1 MNGTKTNSA
10 QLVQRTVP
18 LIDENSFRPVGI
30 RADAAERIHRPSQTY
45 LQDALRRFRQNKA
58 SVLGVA
64 LLALF
69 VVMSFAGPLLTPYPY
84 NATDLLSANQA
95 ASSAHWFGT
104 DELGRDMWA
113 RIWTGGR
120 VSILIGILAAL
131 LQGTIGIIM
140 GSIAG
145 FAGGKVDSIIMRTV
159 EFLLAFPYLVWVTLL
174 MMVTGSGILPMILAL
189 TLTGWLSMARLVRGQ
204 ILSLKNE
211 DYVLAAESLGANGP
225 SIIWKHMIPNMMGV
239 IIVNMTFAIPG
250 AIFSE
255 AFLSFIGIGIKSP
268 QTSWGLLV
276 SMGMKQIYTYPLRL
290 FLPCLCVSLTM
301 LSLQLIGDGLRD
313 ALDPKLRQ

>member
-1 MNGTKTNSA
+1 MDTEMLASSSPDDLFA
-10 QLVQRTVP
+10 
-18 LIDENSFRPVGI
+18 PVGVKP
-30 RADAAERIHRPSQTY
+30 DEVDRIKRVSLTY
-45 LQDALRRFRQNKA
+45 LQDAMRRFKQNKA
-58 SVLGVA
+58 AVTGIIL
-64 LLALF
+64 LLALVLF
-69 VVMSFAGPLLTPYPY
+69 SFFGPFLVKYGY
-84 NATDLLSANQA
+84 NSTDLMVANQGP
-95 ASSAHWFGT
+95 SGMHWFGT

-113 RIWTGGR
+113 RVWTGGR
-120 VSILIGILAAL
+120 ISILIGIIAAV
-131 LQGTIGIIM
+131 LQASIGILL

-145 FAGGKVDSIIMRTV
+145 FVGGRVDDFIMRVV
-159 EFLLAFPYLVWVTLL
+159 EFLMAFPYLVWVTLL

-211 DYVLAAESLGANGP
+211 DYVLAAVSLGSDANR
-225 SIIWKHMIPNMMGV
+225 IILKHMIPNMMGV

-268 QTSWGLLV
+268 ETSWGLLV
-276 SMGMKQIYTYPLRL
+276 SIGMKQIYTYPMRL
-290 FLPCLCVSLTM
+290 FLPSIMICLTM

-313 ALDPKLRQ
+313 ALDPKLRH

>member
-1 MNGTKTNSA
+1 METYTPA
-10 QLVQRTVP
+10 QSGCKENELYAHVGPRT
-18 LIDENSFRPVGI
+18 EE
-30 RADAAERIHRPSQTY
+30 AEKIKRKSQTY
-45 LQDALRRFRQNKA
+45 LQDAARRFRQNKA
-58 SVLGVA
+58 AMLGMI

-69 VVMSFAGPLLTPYPY
+69 VIMSFLGPVISGYQY
-84 NATDLLSANQA
+84 NTVDMAAANQA
-95 ASSAHWFGT
+95 PSAAHWFGT
-104 DELGRDMWA
+104 DELGRDLWA
-113 RIWTGGR
+113 RVWTGGR
-120 VSILIGILAAL
+120 ISIIIGVIAAL
-131 LQGTIGIIM
+131 LQGSIGIII
-140 GSIAG
+140 GSVAG
-145 FAGGKVDSIIMRTV
+145 FMGGRIDDFVMRVV
-159 EFLLAFPYLVWVTLL
+159 EFMAAFPYLVWVTLL

-211 DYVLAAESLGANGP
+211 DYVLAAVSLGSEGKR
-225 SIIWKHMIPNMMGV
+225 IVFKHMIPNMMGV

-290 FLPCLCVSLTM
+290 LLPCICISLTM

-313 ALDPKLRQ
+313 ALDPKLRR

>member
-1 MNGTKTNSA
+1 METITPA
-10 QLVQRTVP
+10 QSKC
-18 LIDENSFRPVGI
+18 DENELFAHVGPSV
-30 RADAAERIHRPSQTY
+30 DEAEKIKRKSLTY
-45 LQDALRRFRQNKA
+45 LQDASRRFKQNKA
-58 SVLGVA
+58 AVLGMI
-64 LLALF
+64 LLAIF
-69 VVMSFAGPLLTPYPY
+69 VAMSFIGPLFGGY
-84 NATDLLSANQA
+84 NYDAVSMTEANQ
-95 ASSAHWFGT
+95 SPSNAHWFGT

-113 RIWTGGR
+113 RVWTGGR
-120 VSILIGILAAL
+120 ISIIIGVIAAL

-145 FAGGKVDSIIMRTV
+145 FVGGKVDNLIMRIVDFMT
-159 EFLLAFPYLVWVTLL
+159 AFPYLVWVTLL

-211 DYVLAAESLGANGP
+211 DYVLAAVSLGSEGKR
-225 SIIWKHMIPNMMGV
+225 IVFKHMIPNMMGV

-290 FLPCLCVSLTM
+290 LIPCVCISLTM

-313 ALDPKLRQ
+313 ALDPKLRR

>member
-1 MNGTKTNSA
+1 MA
-10 QLVQRTVP
+10 VQNEAYGIP
-18 LIDENSFRPVGI
+18 YEEDLFAPVGV
-30 RADAAERIHRPSQTY
+30 RPDEADQIKRKSLTY
-45 LQDALRRFRQNKA
+45 LEDALRRFKQNKA
-58 SVLGVA
+58 AVVGMA
-64 LLALF
+64 LLAALLLL
-69 VVMSFAGPLLTPYPY
+69 SFFGPFLVEYGY
-84 NATDLLSANQA
+84 NATNLLAANQGP
-95 ASSAHWFGT
+95 SAQHWFGT

-113 RIWTGGR
+113 RVWTGGR
-120 VSILIGILAAL
+120 ISILIGIIAAL
-131 LQGTIGIIM
+131 LQGTIGIIL

-145 FAGGKVDSIIMRTV
+145 FVGGKVDEFIMRVV
-159 EFLLAFPYLVWVTLL
+159 EFLMAFPYLVWVTLL
-174 MMVTGSGILPMILAL
+174 MMITGSGILPMILAL

-211 DYVLAAESLGANGP
+211 DYVLAAVSLGSEANR
-225 SIIWKHMIPNMMGV
+225 IIRKHMIPNMMGV

-268 QTSWGLLV
+268 ETSWGLLV

-290 FLPCLCVSLTM
+290 FLPSIMISLTM

-313 ALDPKLRQ
+313 ALDPKLRR

>member
-1 MNGTKTNSA
+1 MKAGMDIDKDA
-10 QLVQRTVP
+10 FGIP
-18 LIDENSFRPVGI
+18 LNDDLFAPVGVK
-30 RADAAERIHRPSQTY
+30 ADEVDRIKRKSLSY
-45 LQDALRRFRQNKA
+45 FQDAMRRFKENKA
-58 SVLGVA
+58 SMAGMI
-64 LLALF
+64 LLTALF
-69 VVMSFAGPLLTPYPY
+69 LLSFFGPFIVPYSY
-84 NATDLLSANQA
+84 NTADLISANQDPTTV
-95 ASSAHWFGT
+95 HWFGT

-113 RIWTGGR
+113 RVWTGGR
-120 VSILIGILAAL
+120 ISILIGVIAAV
-131 LQGTIGIIM
+131 LQASIGIIL

-145 FAGGKVDSIIMRTV
+145 FAGGKIDDFIMRLV
-159 EFLLAFPYLVWVTLL
+159 EFLMAFPYLVWVTLL

-189 TLTGWLSMARLVRGQ
+189 SLTGWLSMARLVRGQ

-211 DYVLAAESLGANGP
+211 DYVLAAISLGSDANR
-225 SIIWKHMIPNMMGV
+225 IIRRHMIPNMMGV

-276 SMGMKQIYTYPLRL
+276 SMGMKQIYTHPLRL
-290 FLPCLCVSLTM
+290 FIPSILISLTM

-313 ALDPKLRQ
+313 SLDPKLRH

>member
-1 MNGTKTNSA
+1 MGADNHNLAGS
-10 QLVQRTVP
+10 RF
-18 LIDENSFRPVGI
+18 EPVGI
-30 RADAAERIHRPSQTY
+30 MADAAERISRPSQTY
-45 LQDALRRFRQNKA
+45 LQDAWRRFRQNRA
-58 SVLGVA
+58 AVIGVM
-64 LLALF
+64 LLLLF
-69 VVMSFAGPLLTPYPY
+69 VSLSFLGPLFAPASYDM
-84 NATDLLSANQA
+84 TDLLAANQA
-95 ASSAHWFGT
+95 PSAAHLFGT

-113 RIWTGGR
+113 RIWMGGR

-131 LQGTIGIIM
+131 LQASIGILL
-140 GSIAG
+140 GSVAG
-145 FAGGKVDSIIMRTV
+145 FIGGMADSLIMRVV
-159 EFLLAFPYLVWVTLL
+159 EFLMAFPYLVWVTLL
-174 MMVTGSGILPMILAL
+174 MMVTGSGMFPMILAL

-211 DYVLAAESLGANGP
+211 DYVLAADSLGADTRR
-225 SIIWKHMIPNMMGV
+225 IILKHMIPNMMGV
-239 IIVNMTFAIPG
+239 IIVNMMFAIPG

-276 SMGMKQIYTYPLRL
+276 NTGTKNMYLYPLRL
-290 FLPCLCVSLTM
+290 LLPCVCISLTM

>member
-1 MNGTKTNSA
+1 MERFA
-10 QLVQRTVP
+10 
-18 LIDENSFRPVGI
+18 PVGI
-30 RADAAERIHRPSQTY
+30 APEAAERIHRPSQTY
-45 LQDALRRFRQNKA
+45 LQDAWRRFRQNKA
-58 SVLGVA
+58 AITGVF

-69 VVMSFAGPLLTPYPY
+69 MLLSFLGPLLAPASYDM
-84 NATDLLSANQA
+84 TDLLAANQA
-95 ASSAHWFGT
+95 PSAAHWFGT
-104 DELGRDMWA
+104 DELGRDLWA
-113 RIWTGGR
+113 RIWVGGR

-131 LQGTIGIIM
+131 LQASIGILM

-145 FAGGKVDSIIMRTV
+145 FIGGKVDALIMRLV
-159 EFLLAFPYLVWVTLL
+159 EFLMAFPYLVWVTLL
-174 MMVTGSGILPMILAL
+174 MMVTGSGIFPMVLAL

-211 DYVLAAESLGANGP
+211 DYVLAAESLGANTRR
-225 SIIWKHMIPNMMGV
+225 IILKHMIPNMMGI

-276 SMGMKQIYTYPLRL
+276 SMGTKSVYTHPLRL
-290 FLPCLCVSLTM
+290 LFPCICISLTM